1 MGEQDAILVV
11 DADPEA
17 ALHLSDFLEREGYSI
32 AVAGTGGEGLRRV
45 RQERFALV
53 LIDLELPDIDPT
65 LIVTEAGRVE
75 APPEVIVVTGRATVD
90 SAIQAVESRS
100 AGYIVKPVD
109 LVRLGAIVARVFER
123 RWLAL
128 DNARLNAELTERLAE
143 SEALAAISATVSS
156 TLDVHEALRRICREL
171 AHLLGADTS
180 AAYLHELATGQ
191 LVPAAAYHVPKEY
204 LPTLSS
210 TPLPLKEQG
219 FFLPLWADRRP
230 VFTDDV
236 ARDSR
241 FTHTMF
247 RSFPH
252 QSGLLLPLIVDDE
265 VIGGFY
271 VVWWTMR
278 RRFSERD
285 LQRLERV
292 CEQVGFFLRNARL
305 YEQVERNQRRLEVLN
320 DVSRRLA
327 AAHDPQEVLTII
339 VNEAARLVGAE
350 AAGIRLLDGDELVV
364 GARTDSASSVMS
376 RPRLKV
382 GESLTG
388 LVVARGE
395 PVVVEDLTADTRYDS
410 AHKQAALARGYRGFI
425 GVPLNAHGRTVGTLN
440 VFTRGARR
448 FLPDEVAL
456 LSALAD
462 QAALA
467 IEKSQLLHETQEGR
481 ALLERLSHAAIVMQS
496 SWEREDRLEAFVRAS
511 REVVGF
517 DRVTVFLLTAD
528 GSELECVTAGGD
540 PDAPGLR
547 LPVTPDAGP
556 YHEAL
561 KSRRPVSVL
570 SDEDLARV
578 LPLDRTHLDHPYLRS
593 RRFVVAPL
601 VVGERVIGVVSADN
615 KTSRRSISRQSIE
628 PFSSLCQNLAMA
640 LEESRL
646 YTAAR
651 AREQEA
657 TRLYAVTRQLATSLD
672 RERLLDVI
680 AAQALE
686 LTGCDAV
693 GIFFYDVKREALVFH
708 RGLHLPT
715 ELTSGLALRPGEG
728 VAGRAYL
735 ERRPVWTRDRLNDPA
750 VRHSPA
756 AQRIVDAAAP
766 RAYLAVP
773 IISREETH
781 GVLVVYMSTPHDFTP
796 REVQLVSTL
805 ADHASLALQNAR
817 HFEEMR
823 HREREAKTLSDG
835 LVLLNQASRALYR
848 TLEVDKMLD
857 GALKEL
863 AQAFGASGALI
874 RLLAGDG
881 SISRSVGHWVSAGQ
895 PGDPGRRG
903 GISDYVCRT
912 RTPLLLRDITKH
924 PDFVHPANLAH
935 GVRSI
940 AAFPIVGQR
949 ERVLGILLLYYTT
962 PQPFPDTETRLLT
975 SYADQLATAL
985 ENAGLYEETQTQRGR
1000 LTQIF
1005 DSTSDGI
1012 VLISPTGEIQAANRQ
1027 AGELLSFDADSVI
1040 GTRVADLLAS
1050 ARSTL
1055 PDYDRAF
1062 RDLEAL
1068 LRNPG
1073 RGGEGDLEL
1082 RRTGRT
1088 VHWTAQPTRDA
1099 ACGIVGLTLTLSD
1112 VTHERQ
1118 ASQMKTDFV
1127 SFVTHQLRTPL
1138 AGIKWMLEL
1147 AAQSPEM
1154 AGEAGSYVGDA
1165 RAAAE
1170 RLIVLVNDLLDISR
1184 LESGKMSVAL
1194 QPASLA
1200 KLTRSVL
1207 DDLAPLIREKGHQ
1220 LSVQDGGEATEVL
1233 ADPQLLRQVVLNLTS
1248 NAIKYTPPGG
1258 VISIA
1263 LGRGT
1268 GPTARWAITDSG
1280 IGIPE
1285 GARARLFEKFYRAD
1299 NAHTVETEGTGLG
1312 LYLVRL
1318 IVERLDGQVW
1328 CESEEGRGSTFSFTL
1343 PVSG

>member
-11 DADPEA
+11 DADPQA
-17 ALHLSDFLEREGYSI
+17 ALLLSDFLEREGY
-32 AVAGTGGEGLRRV
+32 AVTVAATGGEGLRRI
-45 RQERFALV
+45 RQERFALA
-53 LIDLELPDIDPT
+53 LIDLGLPDIDPT
-65 LIVTEAGRVE
+65 VVVTEAGRVE
-75 APPEVIVVTGRATVD
+75 APPEVIVVTGRATLD
-90 SAIQAVESRS
+90 SAIQAIESRS

-109 LVRLGAIVARVFER
+109 LSRLGAIVARVFER
-123 RWLAL
+123 RRLAQ
-128 DNARLNAELTERLAE
+128 DNARLHAELTERLTE

-156 TLDVHEALRRICREL
+156 TLDVREALRRICREL

-180 AAYLHELATGQ
+180 AAYLHEPVTGQ

-236 ARDSR
+236 ARDAR
-241 FTHTMF
+241 FTHAMF

-271 VVWWTMR
+271 LVWWTAR
-278 RRFSERD
+278 RRFSEHD
-285 LQRLERV
+285 LRGLERV
-292 CEQVGFFLRNARL
+292 SEQVGFFLRNARL

-327 AAHDPQEVLTII
+327 AAHDPEQVLTII
-339 VNEAARLVGAE
+339 VNEAARLIGAE

-364 GARTDSASSVMS
+364 GARTESASTVMS

-388 LVVARGE
+388 VVVARGE
-395 PVVVEDLTADTRYDS
+395 PVVVEDLAADTRYDP
-410 AHKQAALARGYRGFI
+410 AHKQGALAQGYRGFI
-425 GVPLNAHGRTVGTLN
+425 GVPLNAHGHAVGTLN

-448 FLPDEVAL
+448 FLPDEIAL

-467 IEKSQLLHETQEGR
+467 IDKSQLLHETEEGR
-481 ALLERLSHAAIVMQS
+481 ALLERISHAAIAMQS
-496 SWEREDRLEAFVRAS
+496 SWEREDRLAAFVRAA

-517 DRVTVFLLTAD
+517 DRVTVFLLTGD
-528 GSELECVTAGGD
+528 GSELELVTAGD
-540 PDAPGLR
+540 TDAPALR
-547 LPVTPDAGP
+547 LPVTADAGP

-561 KSRRPVSVL
+561 KSRRPVAVL

-578 LPLDRTHLDHPYLRS
+578 LPLDRTRLDHPYLRS

-615 KTSRRSISRQSIE
+615 KTSRRPISRQSVE
-628 PFSSLCQNLAMA
+628 PFGSLCQNLAMA

-680 AAQALE
+680 AEQALVV
-686 LTGCDAV
+686 TGCDAV
-693 GIFFYDVKREALVFH
+693 GIFIYDVAREALVFH
-708 RGLHLPT
+708 RGLRLPT

-728 VAGRAYL
+728 IAGRAYL
-735 ERRPVWTRDRLNDPA
+735 EGRPVWTRDRLNDPTL
-750 VRHSPA
+750 RHSPA

-766 RAYLAVP
+766 RSYLAVP

-781 GVLVVYMSTPHDFTP
+781 GVLVVYLFTPHDFTP

-835 LVLLNQASRALYR
+835 LVLLNQAARALHR

-857 GALKEL
+857 GALTEL
-863 AQAFGASGALI
+863 AQAFGAGGALMH
-874 RLLAGDG
+874 LLAEDG
-881 SISRSVGHWVSAGQ
+881 SVSRSIGHWVSDGQ
-895 PGDPGRRG
+895 PGDPRRRG

-912 RTPLLLRDITKH
+912 RTPLLLRDVTKH

-949 ERVLGILLLYYTT
+949 ERVLGVLLLYYTT

-985 ENAGLYEETQTQRGR
+985 ENAGLYEETQTQRMR
-1000 LTQIF
+1000 LAQIF

-1012 VLISPTGEIQAANRQ
+1012 VLVSPSGEIQAANRQ
-1027 AGELLSFDADSVI
+1027 AGELLSFDAGGVI
-1040 GTRVADLLAS
+1040 GTRVSDLLAN

-1055 PDYDRAF
+1055 PDYDRVF
-1062 RDLEAL
+1062 ENLEAL
-1068 LRNPG
+1068 LRDPG

-1099 ACGIVGLTLTLSD
+1099 AGGIVGLTLTLSD
-1112 VTHERQ
+1112 VTLERQ

-1147 AAQSPEM
+1147 AAQAPEM
-1154 AGEAGSYVGDA
+1154 AGEAASYVEDA

-1170 RLIVLVNDLLDISR
+1170 RLIALVNDLLDISR

-1194 QPASLA
+1194 QPVSLA

-1220 LSVQDGGEATEVL
+1220 LSVQDGSNATEVL
-1233 ADPQLLRQVVLNLTS
+1233 ADPQLLRQVILNLTS
-1248 NAIKYTPPGG
+1248 NAIKYTPAGG

-1263 LGRGT
+1263 LGREA
-1268 GPTARWAITDSG
+1268 GPTARWAIIDSG
-1280 IGIPE
+1280 IGIPQS
-1285 GARARLFEKFYRAD
+1285 GLARLFEKFYRAD

-1318 IVERLDGQVW
+1318 IVERLDGRVW
-1328 CESEEGRGSTFSFTL
+1328 CESEEGRGSTFIFTL

>member
-17 ALHLSDFLEREGYSI
+17 ALLLSDFLEREGNSV
-32 AVAGTGGEGLRRV
+32 AVAATGGEGLRRI

-53 LIDLELPDIDPT
+53 LIDLELSDIDPAV
-65 LIVTEAGRVE
+65 LVTEAGRVE
-75 APPEVIVVTGRATVD
+75 APPEVIMITGRATLD
-90 SAIQAVESRS
+90 SAIRAVDSRS

-109 LVRLGAIVARVFER
+109 LSRLGAIVERAFER
-123 RWLAL
+123 WRLAR
-128 DNARLNAELTERLAE
+128 DNGRLNAELTERLTE

-156 TLDVHEALRRICREL
+156 TLDVREALRRICREL

-204 LPTLSS
+204 LATLSS

-236 ARDSR
+236 ARDAR
-241 FTHTMF
+241 FTHAMF

-271 VVWWTMR
+271 LVWWTAR
-278 RRFSERD
+278 RLFSERD
-285 LQRLERV
+285 LRGLERV
-292 CEQVGFFLRNARL
+292 SEQVGFFLRNARL
-305 YEQVERNQRRLEVLN
+305 YEQAERNQRRLEVLN
-320 DVSRRLA
+320 EVSRRLA

-350 AAGIRLLDGDELVV
+350 AAGIRLLEGDDLVV
-364 GARTDSASSVMS
+364 GARTESAAAVMA

-388 LVVARGE
+388 VVVARGE
-395 PVVVEDLTADTRYDS
+395 PVVVEDLAADTRYDP
-410 AHKQAALARGYRGFI
+410 AHKQGALEQGYRGFI
-425 GVPLNAHGRTVGTLN
+425 GVPLKAHGHTVGTLN

-448 FLPDEVAL
+448 FLPDETAL
-456 LSALAD
+456 LAALAD

-467 IEKSQLLHETQEGR
+467 IDKSRLLHQTEEGR
-481 ALLERLSHAAIVMQS
+481 ALLERISHAAIAMQS
-496 SWEREDRLEAFVRAS
+496 SWEREDRLEAFVRAA

-517 DRVTVFLLTAD
+517 DRVNVFLLTAD
-528 GSELECVTAGGD
+528 GSELELVTAGGD
-540 PDAPGLR
+540 AGAPGLR

-556 YHEAL
+556 YHQAL
-561 KSRRPVSVL
+561 KSRRPVAVL
-570 SDEDLARV
+570 SDGDLTRV

-615 KTSRRSISRQSIE
+615 KTSRRPISRLSVE
-628 PFSSLCQNLAMA
+628 PFGSLCQNLAMA

-680 AAQALE
+680 AAQARE

-693 GIFFYDVKREALVFH
+693 GIFFYDVAREALVFH
-708 RGLHLPT
+708 RGLNLPT
-715 ELTSGLALRPGEG
+715 ELTSALALRPGEG

-735 ERRPVWTRDRLNDPA
+735 ERRPVWTRDRLNDPT

-781 GVLVVYMSTPHDFTP
+781 GVLVVYFFTPHDFSP

-835 LVLLNQASRALYR
+835 LVLLNQAARALHR

-857 GALKEL
+857 GALTEL
-863 AQAFGASGALI
+863 ARAFGASGALI
-874 RLLAGDG
+874 HLLAEDG
-881 SISRSVGHWVSAGQ
+881 RVSRSVGHWVSDGQ
-895 PGDPGRRG
+895 PGDPRRRG
-903 GISDYVCRT
+903 GISDYVCQT
-912 RTPLLLRDITKH
+912 RTPLLLRDVTKH

-940 AAFPIVGQR
+940 AAFPIVGQL
-949 ERVLGILLLYYTT
+949 ERVLGVLLLYYTT
-962 PQPFPDTETRLLT
+962 LQPFPDTETRLLT

-985 ENAGLYEETQTQRGR
+985 ENAGLYEETQTQRSR
-1000 LTQIF
+1000 LAQIF

-1012 VLISPTGEIQAANRQ
+1012 VLVSPAGEIQAANRQ

-1040 GTRVADLLAS
+1040 GRRVTDLLAN

-1055 PDYDRAF
+1055 PDSDRVF
-1062 RDLEAL
+1062 EDLEAL
-1068 LRNPG
+1068 LRDPG

-1099 ACGIVGLTLTLSD
+1099 AGGIVGLTLTLSD

-1138 AGIKWMLEL
+1138 SGIRWMLEL
-1147 AAQSPEM
+1147 AAQAPEM
-1154 AGEAGSYVGDA
+1154 AGEAGSYVEDA

-1170 RLIVLVNDLLDISR
+1170 RLIALVNDLLDISR

-1194 QPASLA
+1194 QPTSLA
-1200 KLTRSVL
+1200 KLTQSVL
-1207 DDLAPLIREKGHQ
+1207 DDLAPLIREKDHQ
-1220 LSVQDGGEATEVL
+1220 LSVTGGDDTTEVL
-1233 ADPQLLRQVVLNLTS
+1233 ADPQLLRQVILNLTS
-1248 NAIKYTPPGG
+1248 NAIKYTPARG

-1263 LGRGT
+1263 LGTEAGS
-1268 GPTARWAITDSG
+1268 TARWAVTDRG

-1285 GARARLFEKFYRAD
+1285 GSRARLFEKFYRAD

-1318 IVERLDGQVW
+1318 IIERLEGQVW
-1328 CESEEGRGSTFSFTL
+1328 CESEEGRGSTFIFTL